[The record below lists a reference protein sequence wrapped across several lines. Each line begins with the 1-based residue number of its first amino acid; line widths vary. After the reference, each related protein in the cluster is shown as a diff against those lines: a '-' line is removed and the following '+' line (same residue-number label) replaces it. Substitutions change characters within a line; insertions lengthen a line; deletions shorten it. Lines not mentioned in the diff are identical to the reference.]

1 MIDELKKNIE
11 VEIQMLREISNYSR
25 RIELATPYEEKLLK
39 KAILSLKE
47 SIKTI
52 NRSVP
57 SLVKDISFAQ
67 KLPSKPRKTELE
79 SIGFQRSDSSINVTL
94 QVKDR
99 EKFLQSL
106 SINESLIRRLKKE
119 EKLEVEKT
127 GEFKATRGYLK
138 LSNRLFLERAGN
150 LINKGWF
157 RGLSVEISKANI
169 DILFQTYIAM
179 MILTTFISVF
189 VGALVLVFLL
199 FFNVGASWPIISS
212 FSGNYLIRFSQI
224 FWIPFVLPVLVFGFL
239 YIYPAS
245 ERKTIG
251 KRLDQELPFAVIHMS
266 AISGSG
272 IAPSEIFRIIG
283 GGKEYPYLRKEIRK
297 ILNQI
302 NLYGYDLVTA
312 ISNVAKNTS
321 STKFSELLSGLVTT
335 INSGGNLKEFFE
347 KRAETLLTTY
357 RLEREKATRVA
368 ETFMDIYISV
378 VIAAPMILMLLLIMI
393 AVSGIQVGF
402 SLGVM
407 TFVIISTI
415 ALINIAFIAFLN
427 VKQPAY

>member
-11 VEIQMLREISNYSR
+11 VEIQMLREISTYSR

-39 KAILSLKE
+39 NAILSLKE
-47 SIKTI
+47 SIRTI

-79 SIGFQRSDSSINVTL
+79 NIGFQRSDSSVNVTL

-99 EKFLQSL
+99 EKFLESL
-106 SINESLIRRLKKE
+106 SINESLIRRLRKE
-119 EKLEVEKT
+119 EKLEGEKT

-138 LSNRLFLERAGN
+138 LSNRLFLERAGR

-189 VGALVLVFLL
+189 VGALLMVFLL
-199 FFNVGASWPIISS
+199 FFNVAASWPIISS
-212 FSGNYLIRFSQI
+212 FRGNYLIRLSQI

-321 STKFSELLSGLVTT
+321 SAKFSELLSGLVTT

-407 TFVIISTI
+407 TFIIVSTI

>member
-11 VEIQMLREISNYSR
+11 VEIQMLREISTYSR

-39 KAILSLKE
+39 NAILSLKE

-79 SIGFQRSDSSINVTL
+79 NIGFQRSDSSVNVTL

-99 EKFLQSL
+99 EKFLESL
-106 SINESLIRRLKKE
+106 SINESLIRRLRKE
-119 EKLEVEKT
+119 EKLEGEKT

-138 LSNRLFLERAGN
+138 LSNRLFLERAGR

-189 VGALVLVFLL
+189 VGALLMVFLL
-199 FFNVGASWPIISS
+199 FFNVAASWPIISS
-212 FSGNYLIRFSQI
+212 FRGNYLIRLSQI

-321 STKFSELLSGLVTT
+321 SAKFSELLSGLVTT

-407 TFVIISTI
+407 TFIIVSTI